1 MSKEKLFKLYLTKNK
16 ALSEDKITFTK
27 NGIKKFFETTY
38 DVAYKQGFR
47 QMPESDEDLDEDV
60 SYTPYQKNSSKGLD
74 DLMKIFKMS

>member
-1 MSKEKLFKLYLTKNK
+1 MSKEELFKLYLKKNL

-27 NGIKKFFETTY
+27 SGIKKFFETTY

-47 QMPESDEDLDEDV
+47 QMPDSDENLDEDV

>member
-1 MSKEKLFKLYLTKNK
+1 MSKEELFKLYLKKTP
-16 ALSEDKITFTK
+16 ALSGDKITFTK
-27 NGIKKFFETTY
+27 AGIKKFFETTY

-60 SYTPYQKNSSKGLD
+60 DYTPYHKNSSKGLD

>member
-1 MSKEKLFKLYLTKNK
+1 MSKEELFKLYLTKNK

-27 NGIKKFFETTY
+27 SGLKKFFETTY
-38 DVAYKQGFR
+38 EVAYKQGFR

-60 SYTPYQKNSSKGLD
+60 DYTPHQKNSSKGLD